1 MLSVIVPTYS
11 LQAYLRD
18 TLVGLLKQ
26 DLPTDKYEIIVV
38 DNNPSGKVFKIV
50 QDVKQKWQRPMH
62 FVEEPDVGLHN
73 ARHKGAKEAVGD
85 ILVYIDD
92 DVLTHPA
99 WLRSIVQHFQ
109 DPLVAVVGGKILPK
123 WEATPPAW
131 LDKFGNNGGGNLS
144 LLDLGG
150 EVREVAWP
158 QSIYG
163 CNMAVRE
170 SVLWE
175 VGGFHPDAMGDRRL
189 IWLRGDG
196 ETGLQRKIYQAGYK
210 VIYEP
215 RAWVYHRVP
224 ASRLRPE
231 YFYWRRFIQGISDS
245 YTDMRQNQFSRIR
258 LLQNAG
264 HSFLKAVW
272 SYADS
277 LRSSD
282 WSIRSRAMSWF
293 WYGRAQHQLR
303 LSLSSTLR
311 SHVLQKTYLP

>member
-1 MLSVIVPTYS
+1 
-11 LQAYLRD
+11 
-18 TLVGLLKQ
+18 
-26 DLPTDKYEIIVV
+26 
-38 DNNPSGKVFKIV
+38 
-50 QDVKQKWQRPMH
+50 
-62 FVEEPDVGLHN
+62 
-73 ARHKGAKEAVGD
+73 
-85 ILVYIDD
+85 
-92 DVLTHPA
+92 
-99 WLRSIVQHFQ
+99 VQHFQ

-245 YTDMRQNQFSRIR
+245 YSDMRQNQFSRIR

-311 SHVLQKTYLP
+311 SYVLQKTYFS